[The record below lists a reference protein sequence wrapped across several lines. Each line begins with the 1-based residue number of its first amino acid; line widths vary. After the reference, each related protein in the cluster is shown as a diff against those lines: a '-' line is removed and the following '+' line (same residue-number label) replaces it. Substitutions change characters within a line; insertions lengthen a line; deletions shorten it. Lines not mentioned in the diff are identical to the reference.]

1 MTTNTT
7 PKKGFNA
14 IQKFLIVLGTLTLC
28 AALYAGFTTLAGT
41 KIDLALKTTD
51 SLNNGLIGYWS
62 MDANDYLAP
71 IGFKNLGSGTYDSV
85 SKLVSGQD
93 TGLQGMFMKPDG
105 KKLYLAG
112 NSSDSILQ
120 YTLTTAWDLSTMVY
134 DSASK
139 SVAAED
145 TAVAGVTFSV
155 DGTKMYYIGKTI
167 DAIYQYTLSTPWEVS
182 TASYTGLSGSVASQ
196 DGNPQGISFRPDGKK
211 MYMVGFDNKTVF
223 QYSLANAWNISTA
236 TYDTVSL
243 STNAQDVTPTE
254 ISFKPDGTKMYI
266 QGAASD
272 SVYQYNLTTAWD
284 LSTASYD
291 NVSLSTNSQDSD
303 AEAFF
308 FSTDGTKL
316 YVGGN
321 TNDTIYQYSVG
332 STASLTDGSGNAGT
346 GTFSTSTL
354 ANPSVSGRM
363 GQAIKLDG
371 VDDFVE
377 VSNDTALDVTGNT
390 VTVSAWINATSTS
403 GSAVRRIVNM
413 PGEANSGSEKYTLLL
428 RNNQVEMYIG
438 TGSICENNDN
448 VVAAYTYTN
457 SWHHVVGVY
466 NNPTMRIYIDGV
478 LAATD
483 THANG
488 GTICAQQV
496 GAFAIGRF
504 SAAFPQYFGGSID
517 DVRVYGRELGAD
529 DIKRLYQLGGTT
541 KVAQSITSEQN
552 TQDGLVASFTFD
564 GKGING
570 ASTTAEITNL
580 AAGGVGY
587 PGDYT
592 QSSGSGVYATSS
604 LFAGR
609 IGQGFRF
616 DKSLDFIRSLKL
628 SSQISGDFSYALW
641 VQSTTTY
648 TSTTQGTI
656 LCEFISTSCQWNI
669 AIGDTLAGAAGD
681 NRVIAFSGK
690 ATSTTEVADGR
701 WHHVV
706 VTYQG
711 TTVSIYV
718 DGVREDQQTASITH
732 AAAGGGYYIGVQITS
747 GVGLNYYNNDVDNV
761 GLYNRAL
768 NPDEIK
774 RLYQLGGTTKIGT
787 TLRSQPDIEAG
798 LAGHWTF
805 DGNDMKL
812 GTSFVTAEVR
822 DSSGNSI
829 HGDWWNHATTTAT
842 GRIGQGIYFD
852 GINDRIDLGVTLQ
865 FPTLPLSASLWV
877 KPMEIPSQAVILFSN
892 NKTDFHS
899 GVSVEYLSNGS
910 VQAVIGKGGSC
921 GPTSRSTGSQATAA
935 LIPVGEWTFVTVLFR
950 GLGDMSIYLNG
961 VDVGPL
967 SYSGTGNAFGY
978 VVGDSGSIGSGNGSC
993 APGWLKGYMDDVRFY
1008 TRELSPNEITKLY
1021 RLGG

>member
-1 MTTNTT
+1 MATNTT
-7 PKKGFNA
+7 RKKGFNT
-14 IQKFLIVLGTLTLC
+14 IQKFLIVLGTLATC

-41 KIDLALKTTD
+41 KIDLALKTQD
-51 SLNNGLIGYWS
+51 SLNQGLVGYWS
-62 MDANDYLAP
+62 MDANDYTAP
-71 IGFKNLGSGTYDSV
+71 VGFSNLGSATYDSV

-93 TGLQGMFMKPDG
+93 TGTQGMFMKPDG

-112 NSSDSILQ
+112 NNNKTIFQ

-134 DSASK
+134 DSISK
-139 SVAAED
+139 SVNGED
-145 TAVAGVTFSV
+145 SGVGAVSFSP
-155 DGTKMYYIGKTI
+155 DGTQMYYLGKTN
-167 DAIYQYTLSTPWEVS
+167 DAVYQYALSNPWDVS
-182 TASYTGLSGSVASQ
+182 TASYTSLSLSVASQ

-211 MYMVGFDNKTVF
+211 MYIVGFDNKTVF
-223 QYSLANAWNISTA
+223 QYSLATAWNISTA

-266 QGAASD
+266 QGAAAD

-291 NVSLSTNSQDSD
+291 SVAVSANAQDTDS
-303 AEAFF
+303 EAFF

-354 ANPSVSGRM
+354 VNPSTSGPM

-371 VDDFVE
+371 RDDYIE
-377 VSNDTALDVTGNT
+377 VSNDTALDLTGST

-403 GSAVRRIVNM
+403 GSAIRRIANM
-413 PGEANSGSEKYTLLL
+413 AGEANAGSEKYSILL

-466 NNPTMRIYIDGV
+466 DNPTMRIYIDGV

-496 GAFAIGRF
+496 GTFAIGRF
-504 SAAFPQYFGGSID
+504 SGAFPQYFGGGID
-517 DVRVYGRELGAD
+517 DVRVYNRALGAD

-541 KVAQSITSEQN
+541 KVAKSLPAEPD
-552 TQDGLVASFTFD
+552 TQIGAVGMFTFD
-564 GKGING
+564 GDDIDG
-570 ASTTAEITNL
+570 ASTTAEIRNL
-580 AAGGVGY
+580 GNGLGY

-604 LFAGR
+604 IIAGR
-609 IGQGFRF
+609 IGQAFKL
-616 DKSLDFIRSLKL
+616 DKSLDFIRVLKL
-628 SSQISGDFSYALW
+628 SSQITGDFSYALW
-641 VQSTTTY
+641 VNSAATY
-648 TSTTQGTI
+648 SGTTQGTI

-669 AIGDTLAGAAGD
+669 AIGDTLAGATGD
-681 NRVIAFSGK
+681 NRIIAFSGK

-706 VTYQG
+706 VTYRG

-718 DGVREDQQTASITH
+718 DGVREDSQAATISH
-732 AAAGGGYYIGVQITS
+732 AAAGGGYYMGVQIVS
-747 GVGLNYYNNDVDNV
+747 GSGLNYYDGAIDNV
-761 GLYNRAL
+761 ALYNRAL
-768 NPDEIK
+768 GGDEIK

-787 TLRSQPDIEAG
+787 TLRTQPG
-798 LAGHWTF
+798 LDNALEGHWTF

-812 GTSFVTAEVR
+812 GTSFATAEVR
-822 DSSGNSI
+822 DSSGNNI
-829 HGDWWNHATTTAT
+829 NGDWQKHSTTTAT
-842 GRIGQGIYFD
+842 GRIGQGLYFD
-852 GINDRIDLGVTLQ
+852 GVDDRIDLGTTLQ
-865 FPTLPLSASLWV
+865 FPSLPLTVSLWAKPDQIPPLSA
-877 KPMEIPSQAVILFSN
+877 ILFSN

-899 GVSVEYLSNGS
+899 GVSLEF
-910 VQAVIGKGGSC
+910 QATGLLAGVIGKGTTC
-921 GPTSRSTGSQATAA
+921 GATSRTTGVAPATAPLA
-935 LIPVGEWTFVTVLFR
+935 IGEWTHIVMIFR
-950 GLGDMSIYLNG
+950 ALSDMTLYMNG
-961 VDVGPL
+961 VDVGAL
-967 SYSGTGNAFGY
+967 TYSGTGNAFGY
-978 VVGDSGSIGSGNGSC
+978 VASDSGSIGAGQGSC
-993 APGWLKGYMDDVRFY
+993 APGFFKGILDDVRFY
-1008 TRELSPNEITKLY
+1008 SRELSPDEINRLYKL
-1021 RLGG
+1021 GK